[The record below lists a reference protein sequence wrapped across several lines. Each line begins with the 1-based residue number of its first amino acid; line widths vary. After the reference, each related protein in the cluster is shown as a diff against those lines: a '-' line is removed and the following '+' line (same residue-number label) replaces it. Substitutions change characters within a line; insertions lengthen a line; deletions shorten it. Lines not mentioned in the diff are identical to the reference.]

1 MTALFSI
8 TNWLLFAVLWL
19 LLTRLLV
26 LNWARGGAILAPV
39 LTFGVL
45 LLAYDVLTAGIAV
58 VLMLLFIPTLAR
70 SPLGAGLMRLI
81 VALTDPLVDLVRRG
95 SGGRIAGGP
104 AIVIAVLLVIALRI
118 ASFLALRA

>member
-39 LTFGVL
+39 FTFGLL